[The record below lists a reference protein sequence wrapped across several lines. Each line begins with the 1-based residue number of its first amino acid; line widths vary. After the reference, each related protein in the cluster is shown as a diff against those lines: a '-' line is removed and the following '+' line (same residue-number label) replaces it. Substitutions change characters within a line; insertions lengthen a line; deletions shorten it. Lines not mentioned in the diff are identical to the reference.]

1 MTLDLP
7 SLESWLWGS
16 ADILRGSI
24 DSSDFKNYI
33 FGLLFLKRSNDVFEE
48 EVEKLVNEEGWTID
62 EAEVD
67 PDYHRFFLPENARWQ
82 TLIEKTE
89 NIGEAI
95 DEALASI
102 EEENPSLEGVMTA
115 VHFGNKEVLSDAV
128 LQRLL
133 NHFNK
138 YSLKNKDLY
147 TADLLG
153 DAYEYLIK
161 MFADDAGKKGGE
173 FYTPKGVVKLI
184 VQLIKPEPKNKVYD
198 PTCGSGGMLVES
210 AKYIEEQGG
219 KVGDLLDASLYGQE
233 KNLGTW
239 AICKINMILHNYSDA
254 DIKKGCTLATPKHIE
269 DDELMVFDRVI
280 ANPPFSQNKWWDP
293 VEVEVKDDEHFAIKM
308 SARDLDELKKENI
321 PETIIVKII
330 ALKNRKFPGREDVLD
345 AITKSFPDIS
355 DSHLEILQKFI
366 KKGKEPA
373 PNYNKLVSDPFGR
386 FQYGIPPRGYADL
399 AFFQHMI
406 SVLKQDG
413 KMGIVLPHGVL
424 FRGGAEGKIRKGV
437 LKDDILETVV
447 GLPPKLFY
455 NTGIPASILIV
466 NKAKPGHLKNKVI
479 FIDANQNFK
488 EGKNQNRLEDEHV
501 KKIVDAYDKGEE
513 IDKFM
518 RIVEMKEIKE
528 NDFNLNIARY
538 IDTTDE
544 EEPVDLVATLASIR
558 EIDAQEKAID
568 EKLSGYLRELGL

>member
-1 MTLDLP
+1 MTLDLA
-7 SLESWLWGS
+7 SLESWLGGS

-48 EVEKLVNEEGWTID
+48 EVEKLVNEDGWTID
-62 EAEVD
+62 EAEIN
-67 PDYHRFFLPENARWQ
+67 PNYHKFFLPENARWQ
-82 TLIEKTE
+82 TLIGRTE

-102 EEENPSLEGVMTA
+102 EEKNPSLEGVMTA

-138 YSLKNKDLY
+138 YPLKNRDLY
-147 TADLLG
+147 KADLLG

-219 KVGDLLDASLYGQE
+219 KVGDLLNASLYGQE

-239 AICKINMILHNYSDA
+239 AICKINMILHHYLDA
-254 DIKKGCTLATPKHIE
+254 DIKKGCTLSTPKHIE
-269 DDELMVFDRVI
+269 DDELKVFDRVI

-293 VEVEVKDDEHFAIKM
+293 VEVDVNTDE
-308 SARDLDELKKENI
+308 N
-321 PETIIVKII
+321 
-330 ALKNRKFPGREDVLD
+330 
-345 AITKSFPDIS
+345 
-355 DSHLEILQKFI
+355 
-366 KKGKEPA
+366 GKEKC
-373 PNYNKLVSDPFGR
+373 PNYNKMLSDPYGR
-386 FQYGIPPRGYADL
+386 FQYGVPPRGYADL

-424 FRGGAEGKIRKGV
+424 FRGRSEGKIRKGV

-466 NKAKPGHLKNKVI
+466 NKTKPEQLKNKVI
-479 FIDANQNFK
+479 FIDASQNFK
-488 EGKNQNRLEDEHV
+488 EGKNQNQLEDEHV
-501 KKIVDAYDKGEE
+501 KKIADAYDKGEE
-513 IDKFM
+513 IDNFM
-518 RIVEMKEIKE
+518 RIVDMEEIE
-528 NDFNLNIARY
+528 ANDFNLNIARY
-538 IDTTDE
+538 IDTSQKE
-544 EEPVDLVATLASIR
+544 KPVDLVVTLASIKNI
-558 EIDAQEKAID
+558 EAQEKMID
-568 EKLSGYLRELGL
+568 EKLSGYLKDLGL

>member
-1 MTLDLP
+1 
-7 SLESWLWGS
+7 
-16 ADILRGSI
+16 
-24 DSSDFKNYI
+24 
-33 FGLLFLKRSNDVFEE
+33 
-48 EVEKLVNEEGWTID
+48 
-62 EAEVD
+62 
-67 PDYHRFFLPENARWQ
+67 
-82 TLIEKTE
+82 
-89 NIGEAI
+89 
-95 DEALASI
+95 
-102 EEENPSLEGVMTA
+102 
-115 VHFGNKEVLSDAV
+115 
-128 LQRLL
+128 L

-147 TADLLG
+147 TPDLLG

-173 FYTPKGVVKLI
+173 FYTHKGVVKLI

-293 VEVEVKDDEHFAIKM
+293 VEVDVKTDE
-308 SARDLDELKKENI
+308 
-321 PETIIVKII
+321 
-330 ALKNRKFPGREDVLD
+330 
-345 AITKSFPDIS
+345 
-355 DSHLEILQKFI
+355 
-366 KKGKEPA
+366 KGKEKA
-373 PNYNKLVSDPFGR
+373 PNYNKMVSDPYGR
-386 FQYGIPPRGYADL
+386 FQYGVPPRGYADL
-399 AFFQHMI
+399 AFFQHMV

-424 FRGGAEGKIRKGV
+424 FRGGSEGKIRKGV

-447 GLPPKLFY
+447 GLPSKLFY

-466 NKAKPGHLKNKVI
+466 NKAKPAHLKNKVI
-479 FIDANQNFK
+479 FIDASQNFK
-488 EGKNQNRLEDEHV
+488 EGKNQNSLEVEHV
-501 KKIVDAYDKGEE
+501 QKIVDAYDKGEE

-518 RIVEMKEIKE
+518 RVVDMEEIKD

-538 IDTTDE
+538 IDTSED
-544 EEPVDLVATLASIR
+544 EEPVDLVATLVSIE
-558 EIDAQEKAID
+558 EIEAQEKAID
-568 EKLSGYLRELGL
+568 EKLAGYLKELGL

>member
-7 SLESWLWGS
+7 SLETWLWGS

-48 EVEKLVNEEGWTID
+48 EVERLVNEEGWVVED
-62 EAEVD
+62 AETD
-67 PDYHRFFLPENARWQ
+67 ADYHKFFLPANARWK

-102 EEENPSLEGVMTA
+102 EEENTSLEGVMTA

-133 NHFNK
+133 SHFNK

-147 TADLLG
+147 TPDLLG

-184 VQLIKPEPKNKVYD
+184 VQLIKPQPKNKVYD

-254 DIKKGCTLATPKHIE
+254 DIKKGCTLTTPKHIE
-269 DDELMVFDRVI
+269 NDELMVFDRVI
-280 ANPPFSQNKWWDP
+280 ANPPFSQNKWWDAI
-293 VEVEVKDDEHFAIKM
+293 EVDIKTDEKGN
-308 SARDLDELKKENI
+308 EK
-321 PETIIVKII
+321 
-330 ALKNRKFPGREDVLD
+330 AL
-345 AITKSFPDIS
+345 
-355 DSHLEILQKFI
+355 
-366 KKGKEPA
+366 
-373 PNYNKLVSDPFGR
+373 NYSQAVSDPYGR
-386 FQYGIPPRGYADL
+386 FQYGIPPRSYADL
-399 AFFQHMI
+399 AFLQHMI

-413 KMGIVLPHGVL
+413 KLGIVLPHGVL
-424 FRGGAEGKIRKGV
+424 FRGGTEGKIREGI

-447 GLPPKLFY
+447 GLPSKLFY
-455 NTGIPASILIV
+455 NTGIPASVIII
-466 NKAKPGHLKNKVI
+466 NKAKPDHLKNKVI
-479 FIDANQNFK
+479 FIDASHNFK
-488 EGKNQNRLEDEHV
+488 EGKNQNLLEDEHV
-501 KKIVDAYDKGEE
+501 KKVIDAYDKGEE

-518 RIVEMKEIKE
+518 RIVEMKEIE
-528 NDFNLNIARY
+528 GHDYNLNIARY
-538 IDTTDE
+538 IDTSE
-544 EEPVDLVATLASIR
+544 EEVSVDLEETLVKIQEIEAR
-558 EIDAQEKAID
+558 EKEID

>member
-33 FGLLFLKRSNDVFEE
+33 FGLLFLKRANDVFEE
-48 EVEKLVNEEGWTID
+48 EIEKLVNEDGWSVT
-62 EAEVD
+62 EAENEA
-67 PDYHRFFLPENARWQ
+67 DYHKFFLPENARWK

-89 NIGEAI
+89 NIGQAI

-115 VHFGNKEVLSDAV
+115 VHFGNKEVLSDTV

-133 NHFNK
+133 SHFNK

-147 TADLLG
+147 TPDLLG

-210 AKYIEEQGG
+210 AKYIEEKGG
-219 KVGDLLDASLYGQE
+219 KVGELLDASLYGQE

-239 AICKINMILHNYSDA
+239 AICKINMILHNYTDA
-254 DIKKGCTLATPKHIE
+254 DIKKGCTLTTPKHIE
-269 DDELMVFDRVI
+269 NDELMVFDRVI

-293 VEVEVKDDEHFAIKM
+293 VEVD
-308 SARDLDELKKENI
+308 LKKDE
-321 PETIIVKII
+321 
-330 ALKNRKFPGREDVLD
+330 
-345 AITKSFPDIS
+345 
-355 DSHLEILQKFI
+355 
-366 KKGKEPA
+366 KGEEKA
-373 PNYNKLVSDPFGR
+373 PNYSKIVSDPYGR

-399 AFFQHMI
+399 AFLQHMI

-413 KMGIVLPHGVL
+413 KLGIVLPHGVL
-424 FRGGAEGKIRKGV
+424 FRGGSEGKIREGI
-437 LKDDILETVV
+437 LKEDILETVV
-447 GLPPKLFY
+447 GLPSKLFY
-455 NTGIPASILIV
+455 NTGIPAAVIII
-466 NKAKPGHLKNKVI
+466 NKSKPDHLKNKVI
-479 FIDANQNFK
+479 FIDVSQNYM
-488 EGKNQNRLEDEHV
+488 EGKNQNLLEDEHV
-501 KKIVDAYDKGEE
+501 KKVIDAYDKGEDV
-513 IDKFM
+513 DKFM
-518 RIVEMKEIKE
+518 RIVDMTEIRE
-528 NDFNLNIARY
+528 NDYNLNIARY
-538 IDTTDE
+538 IDTTE
-544 EEPVDLVATLASIR
+544 EEDLVDLVATLGTIR
-558 EIDAQEKAID
+558 EIEAKEKAID
-568 EKLSGYLRELGL
+568 EKLTVYLRELGL

>member
-33 FGLLFLKRSNDVFEE
+33 FGLLFLKRANDVFEE
-48 EVEKLVNEEGWTID
+48 ENEHLVAKEGFGLEE
-62 EAEVD
+62 AASD
-67 PDYHRFFLPENARWQ
+67 PDYHRFFIPDTARWQ
-82 TLIEKTE
+82 SIIEKTE

-95 DEALASI
+95 DEALAAI
-102 EEENPSLEGVMTA
+102 EEENSSLEGVMTA

-133 NHFNK
+133 HHFNK

-147 TADLLG
+147 TPDLLG

-173 FYTPKGVVKLI
+173 FYTPKGVVRVI
-184 VQLIKPEPKNKVYD
+184 VQLIKPEPKNSVYD

-210 AKYIEEQGG
+210 ARYIAEQGG
-219 KVGDLLDASLYGQE
+219 KVGELLDASLYGQE

-254 DIKKGCTLATPKHIE
+254 DIKKGCTLATPRHIK

-280 ANPPFSQNKWWDP
+280 ANPPFSQNKWWDA
-293 VEVEVKDDEHFAIKM
+293 VEVDVKVND
-308 SARDLDELKKENI
+308 
-321 PETIIVKII
+321 
-330 ALKNRKFPGREDVLD
+330 
-345 AITKSFPDIS
+345 
-355 DSHLEILQKFI
+355 
-366 KKGKEPA
+366 KGKEVA
-373 PNYNKLVSDPFGR
+373 PNYNKMVSDPYGR
-386 FQYGIPPRGYADL
+386 FSYGVPPRGYADL
-399 AFFQHMI
+399 AFLQHMI

-413 KMGIVLPHGVL
+413 KLGIVLPHGVL
-424 FRGGAEGKIRKGV
+424 FRAGSEGKIRKGI
-437 LKDDILETVV
+437 LKEDILEAVV
-447 GLPPKLFY
+447 GLPSKLFY
-455 NTGIPASILIV
+455 NTGIPASILVV
-466 NKAKPGHLKNKVI
+466 NKSKPEHLKNKVI
-479 FIDANQNFK
+479 FIDASQDFK

-501 KKIVDAYDKGEE
+501 KKIVDAYDAGEE
-513 IDKFM
+513 IDKYM
-518 RIVEMKEIKE
+518 RVVDMAEIKE

-538 IDTTDE
+538 IDTSEE
-544 EEPVDLVATLASIR
+544 EEPVDLLATLASIKDI
-558 EIDAQEKAID
+558 EVQEKAID
-568 EKLSGYLRELGL
+568 DKLEGFLKELGL